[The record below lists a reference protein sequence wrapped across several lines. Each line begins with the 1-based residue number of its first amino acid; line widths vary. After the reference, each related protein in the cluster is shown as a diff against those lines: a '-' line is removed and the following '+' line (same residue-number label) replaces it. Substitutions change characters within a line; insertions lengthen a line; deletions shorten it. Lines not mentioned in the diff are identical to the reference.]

1 MGLSSRPPY
10 EPKAAEEALNEYIE
24 TIEEFIKAVKINQPF
39 YLIGHSLGGYIAL
52 GYTLKY

>member
-10 EPKAAEEALNEYIE
+10 EAKAAEDALNEYIE
-24 TIEEFIKAVKINQPF
+24 TIEEFRKAVKIDKPF
-39 YLIGHSLGGYIAL
+39 YLIGHSLGGYISL